1 MIEKIIHQNLLFALI
16 IRNKVFDKGIS
27 FLTDD
32 SLTQQLA
39 IMKYDKGFCIQP
51 HFHLPIER
59 VIHGTPETL
68 IIKNGALKV
77 IFYNEDQ
84 NEIDSTILFE
94 NEIIMLIN
102 GGHGFEVLKD
112 ETEIIEIKQGP
123 FQKDKDKIKF

>member
-32 SLTQQLA
+32 LLTQQLA

-123 FQKDKDKIKF
+123 FQKEKDKIKF

>member
-59 VIHGTPETL
+59 VIHGTPETIIINKGTCNGIDAIYKFNPTNLLGNKNISIDL
-68 IIKNGALKV
+68 IDRLESGIK
-77 IFYNEDQ
+77 
-84 NEIDSTILFE
+84 
-94 NEIIMLIN
+94 II
-102 GGHGFEVLKD
+102 GYQYAPKSH
-112 ETEIIEIKQGP
+112 EIKDFLAGRA
-123 FQKDKDKIKF
+123 

>member
-68 IIKNGALKV
+68 IIKKGALKV
-77 IFYNEDQ
+77 IFYDEDQ
-84 NEIDSTILFE
+84 SKIDSTILFE

-123 FQKDKDKIKF
+123 FQKEKDKIKF

>member
-123 FQKDKDKIKF
+123 FQKEKDKIKF

>member
-1 MIEKIIHQNLLFALI
+1 MIEKIFHKNLLFALVV
-16 IRNKVFDKGIS
+16 RNKEYSTGIS

-39 IMKYDKGFCIQP
+39 IMKYGKGYCIQP
-51 HFHLPIER
+51 HYHLPIER

-68 IIKNGALKV
+68 IIKKGALKV
-77 IFYNEDQ
+77 IFYDEDQ
-84 NEIDSTILFE
+84 SKIDSTILFE

-102 GGHGFEVLKD
+102 GGHGFEVLQD

-123 FQKDKDKIKF
+123 FIKENDKIKF